1 MAIISTHPPL
11 AFAFGLLGNVI
22 SFLVYLAPMPTFL
35 RIFRKKSTEGFH
47 SVPYLVA
54 LFSSMLWLYYAMLKK
69 DAFLLV
75 TINSFGCVIETI
87 YIIMYIVYA
96 TKETRV
102 STFKFL
108 GLMNMGLFSFILL
121 FINFVM
127 KAGSVRVQVLGWICV
142 AVSVSVFAA
151 PLSIVAQVIRTRS
164 VEFMPFNLSLFLTL
178 SAITWFAYGL
188 ASKDLCVA
196 LPNVIG
202 FILGMLQMMLHAIF
216 RKAKVIIITTMEEEM
231 KKNKVQDNNN
241 INNNNNLNS
250 IVIISSLGNSDQI
263 HPMDVQ
269 TPQPQPQQEEESNE
283 VIIITKNQQNNND
296 KNIGTLIPNNE
307 TYHVV

>member
-69 DAFLLV
+69 NVFLLV

-87 YIIMYIVYA
+87 YIVMYIVYA

-102 STFKFL
+102 STFKLL
-108 GLMNMGLFSFILL
+108 GMMNMGLFSFILL
-121 FINFVM
+121 FVNFVM
-127 KAGSVRVQVLGWICV
+127 KGPVQVQVLGWICV
-142 AVSVSVFAA
+142 AVSVSVFAS

-178 SAITWFAYGL
+178 SAVTWFAYGL

-202 FILGMLQMMLHAIF
+202 FVLGMLQMMLHVIF
-216 RKAKVIIITTMEEEM
+216 RKSKNVMEE
-231 KKNKVQDNNN
+231 KKIQDT
-241 INNNNNLNS
+241 NLKS
-250 IVIISSLGNSDQI
+250 IVILTSLGSSDQI

-269 TPQPQPQQEEESNE
+269 ITTEESNDK
-283 VIIITKNQQNNND
+283 IITKSKQNPPKTTNDNIEDIEKNNSD
-296 KNIGTLIPNNE
+296 KNIGTLNPNNE